1 MPIDV
6 KLSEFFVN
14 FLQDIQVPV
23 CPLCNIP
30 IPVKRGEM
38 PDIKVGEHI
47 DRDCR
52 SDPAQRKRKVHIIPD
67 ASGSPS
73 VCKQAITVR
82 LHFRF
87 SPINVPKAAVSRRR

>member
-1 MPIDV
+1 MRSHLKRNVSI
-6 KLSEFFVN
+6 

-52 SDPAQRKRKVHIIPD
+52 SDPAQRKRKVQITPMCPTRPPV
-67 ASGSPS
+67 S
-73 VCKQAITVR
+73 KQTIKAR
-82 LHFRF
+82 LSFRF
-87 SPINVPKAAVSRRR
+87 SPTNVPKAAVSRRK